1 MSPSVSV
8 VLPTVNAA
16 DKLLRSVN
24 SVLEQTYRDLELIV
38 VDDGSADDTPSAI
51 RDLKDARIKYIRLA
65 RNRGQSVARN
75 IGVSESKGALIAFQD
90 SDDIWQRD
98 KLARQVDILRDP
110 DLGGVY
116 CDLLRIPLTGKPF
129 IIEAPNVIRGAMFDR
144 RPSLYQ
150 SYAIGIQSC
159 LLRKEALERV
169 GLFREDMRCFEDLEF
184 LLRFSIRYR
193 MHRIPEPLVKY
204 FESNGVSMNSAA
216 TAHAR
221 ILLFRRYGYRAAF
234 ANRKAWLKEL
244 KFYLRGA
251 DGTTVTWAKSLDME
265 LKELRRIHAR
275 TVTDHEVT
283 AARARSLDK
292 ELDDLRSAHARTV
305 ADHENT
311 VTWAKSLDKELDGL
325 RSAHAR
331 TVADHENTVAWA
343 KSLDKELDDL
353 RSAHARTVAD
363 HGTTVARAKSL
374 SKKHSD
380 LPEQEAG
387 RSQFREQELFAARRR
402 IELLE
407 RDAAL
412 AHAMLASN
420 SWRLTRPLRFAARVV
435 RGDWRAVR
443 ASVRPPLLRAAQAFN
458 ARLKELNS
466 TCKRR
471 GSRPGDRQI

>member
-331 TVADHENTVAWA
+331 TVADH
-343 KSLDKELDDL
+343 
-353 RSAHARTVAD
+353 
-363 HGTTVARAKSL
+363 GTTVARAKSL